1 MGEEI
6 MKQIE
11 ELLEKMSGKDVSSI
25 KMHKCPIDE
34 MVYSYM
40 NIPLVTLECTRLGTN
55 IKTSGPYEDIK
66 NVSIHCIGTI
76 LNLFPKDERNSIL
89 YEAIQ
94 IPKSDEGEL
103 FEDEEDDEEE

>member
-1 MGEEI
+1 
-6 MKQIE
+6 
-11 ELLEKMSGKDVSSI
+11 
-25 KMHKCPIDE
+25 
-34 MVYSYM
+34 MVHSYM
-40 NIPLVTLECTRLGTN
+40 NIPLVTLEGTRLGTN

-66 NVSIHCIGTI
+66 NASIHCIGTL

-94 IPKSDEGEL
+94 IPESDEGEL

>member
-11 ELLEKMSGKDVSSI
+11 ELLEKMSGNDISSI
-25 KMHKCPIDE
+25 KMHKCLLDD
-34 MVYSYM
+34 MVHSYI
-40 NIPLVTLECTRLGTN
+40 NIPLVTLEGTRLGTN

-66 NVSIHCIGTI
+66 NASIHCIGTL

-94 IPKSDEGEL
+94 IPESEEGER
-103 FEDEEDDEEE
+103 FEDDEEE